1 MSDEE
6 KKIEKPVC
14 KKCFGL
20 NERKVLRFVIPCAA
34 SFVGC
39 LLALAVY
46 ASLTSKPPIPR
57 HCPPPPPFHQMYDSG
72 HNRPHYAKHHKGEF
86 RPDRPDRPRFTKD
99 YDGEFNSDRP
109 ARPHL
114 KKDRQGRDIDKKRG
128 PDPRIS
134 EKAKNA
140 PKPKDSDKK

>member
-57 HCPPPPPFHQMYDSG
+57 HCPPPPPSFHQMYDSG
-72 HNRPHYAKHHKGEF
+72 HDRPHYARHHRGDF
-86 RPDRPDRPRFTKD
+86 RPDRPH
-99 YDGEFNSDRP
+99 
-109 ARPHL
+109 RPHI
-114 KKDRQGRDIDKKRG
+114 KRDKQVRDIDKKRG
-128 PDPRIS
+128 PDARYFERQKRNFTP
-134 EKAKNA
+134 EK
-140 PKPKDSDKK
+140 SDKN

>member
-6 KKIEKPVC
+6 KKVEKPVC

-57 HCPPPPPFHQMYDSG
+57 HCPPPPPPFHQMYDSG
-72 HNRPHYAKHHKGEF
+72 HDRPHYARHHRGDF
-86 RPDRPDRPRFTKD
+86 RPDGPH
-99 YDGEFNSDRP
+99 
-109 ARPHL
+109 RPHI
-114 KKDRQGRDIDKKRG
+114 KRDRQVRDIDKKRG
-128 PDPRIS
+128 PDARYFERQKRNFTP
-134 EKAKNA
+134 EK
-140 PKPKDSDKK
+140 SDKN

>member
-72 HNRPHYAKHHKGEF
+72 HNRPHYAKHHRGDF
-86 RPDRPDRPRFTKD
+86 CPDGPH
-99 YDGEFNSDRP
+99 
-109 ARPHL
+109 RPHI
-114 KKDRQGRDIDKKRG
+114 KRDRQVRDIDKKRG
-128 PDPRIS
+128 PDARYFERQKRNFTP
-134 EKAKNA
+134 EK
-140 PKPKDSDKK
+140 SDKN

>member
-57 HCPPPPPFHQMYDSG
+57 HCPPPPPPFHQMYDSG
-72 HNRPHYAKHHKGEF
+72 HNRPHYARHHRGDF
-86 RPDRPDRPRFTKD
+86 RPDRPH
-99 YDGEFNSDRP
+99 
-109 ARPHL
+109 RPHI
-114 KKDRQGRDIDKKRG
+114 KRDRQVRDIDKKRG
-128 PDPRIS
+128 PDARYFERQKRNFTP
-134 EKAKNA
+134 EK
-140 PKPKDSDKK
+140 SDKN

>member
-57 HCPPPPPFHQMYDSG
+57 HCPPPPPPFHQMYDSG
-72 HNRPHYAKHHKGEF
+72 HDRPHYARHHRGDF
-86 RPDRPDRPRFTKD
+86 RPDRPHT
-99 YDGEFNSDRP
+99 
-109 ARPHL
+109 PHI
-114 KKDRQGRDIDKKRG
+114 KRDRQVRDIDKKRG
-128 PDPRIS
+128 PDARYFERQKRNFTP
-134 EKAKNA
+134 EK
-140 PKPKDSDKK
+140 SDKN